1 MENKDF
7 YNIPIFIIS
16 YNREETL
23 KLCVERFQKDGYK
36 NLIILDNAST
46 DEATLAYLKKLSYRV
61 FFFKKNYGHHVL
73 WDCGL
78 FDDIIKSNY
87 YVLTDPDI
95 LPIEECPSDY
105 LEQFYHILEQHPEK
119 TKVGFALKLDELP
132 ENYKYKYDII
142 RFESFYWEKRMQ
154 YKFPIYDAPIDTT
167 FALYKPGGVA
177 IKDDFYNGIRTGYP
191 YIARH
196 LGWYVNNFSQADYY
210 SNSVTQI
217 STSLSDEAMNNF
229 RGSVIGQLSR
239 KLGKNLYEVM
249 RLIYSPEF
257 IRMHAS
263 WKSIVITIVY
273 LLAKKIAV
281 TLRLK

>member
-46 DEATLAYLKKLSYRV
+46 DEATLAYLKKLSCRV

-105 LEQFYHILEQHPEK
+105 VEQFYHILEQHPEK
-119 TKVGFALKLDELP
+119 TKVGFALKLDDLP

-167 FALYKPGGVA
+167 FSLYKPGGVA

-229 RGSVIGQLSR
+229 RCSVIGQLSR
-239 KLGKNLYEVM
+239 KLEKNLYEVM
-249 RLIYSPEF
+249 RLLYSPEF
-257 IRMHAS
+257 IRIHAS